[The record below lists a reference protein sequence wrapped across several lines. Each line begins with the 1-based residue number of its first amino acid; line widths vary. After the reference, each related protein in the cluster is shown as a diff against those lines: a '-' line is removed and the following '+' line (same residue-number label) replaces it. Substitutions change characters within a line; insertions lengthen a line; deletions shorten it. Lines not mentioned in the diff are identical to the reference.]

1 VLEAGVTQETAGFTL
16 ENEAVAGQVLDWVL
30 GERSFS
36 PSLLE
41 SIASTVIRHLA

>member
-1 VLEAGVTQETAGFTL
+1 MQEAVGFTL
-16 ENEAVAGQVLDWVL
+16 ENEAVANQILDWVL

-41 SIASTVIRHLA
+41 SVASTVIRRLA